1 MSDLEVML
9 LVLSLVLLSIVLW
22 VMESERRRDMRMR
35 LRLGDIEFK
44 CERLMM
50 QVDSLVGERDRLMRE
65 CSVMRRDVN
74 TYKELYELKV
84 SEIKEM
90 KRVL

>member
-9 LVLSLVLLSIVLW
+9 LVLLLVLLSVLLW
-22 VMESERRRDMRMR
+22 VMERERRRDMRMR

-65 CSVMRRDVN
+65 CSVFKNDVK
-74 TYKELYELKV
+74 TYRELYELKV
-84 SEIKEM
+84 REIKEM

>member
-9 LVLSLVLLSIVLW
+9 LVLSLVLLSVVLW
-22 VMESERRRDMRMR
+22 VMECERRRDMRKR

-65 CSVMRRDVN
+65 CSVMRKDLN

-84 SEIKEM
+84 REIKEM